1 MPKPTTQTTRLNGKR
16 VILKTSAAGKVTI
29 TAALPLEWQL
39 QASQVRALR
48 NMPEYGKQFLLAS
61 GMEAGKRGSR
71 ATVEA
76 QAAGMTAGNPD
87 LTIYLP
93 GGRVRMIENK
103 VGAARLEESQRVR
116 HPALAAIGHPVTI
129 VRATTEADAA
139 QQAVALVRGWL
150 AGNDN
155 SVAGSFCVE

>member
-1 MPKPTTQTTRLNGKR
+1 MPSSTKRATTQTTVIAGKR
-16 VILKTSAAGKVTI
+16 VILKTSATGKVTI
-29 TAALPLEWQL
+29 TAAMPLEWQL

-76 QAAGMTAGNPD
+76 QAAGMTAGEAD
-87 LTIYLP
+87 LRIYLP

-103 VGAARLEESQRVR
+103 VGAARLEKSQRMR
-116 HPALAAIGHPVTI
+116 HPALAAIGHPVTV
-129 VRATTEADAA
+129 VRAVTEEDAA

-150 AGNDN
+150 VANDVGV
-155 SVAGSFCVE
+155 ST